1 MGCGAR
7 EEALSKPSVLTDHIV
22 LMSVYAAILAAFL
35 GLLWRDTPRE
45 RVRLGTRIFA
55 ALMVTGL
62 AVAWAMYPG

>member
-1 MGCGAR
+1 
-7 EEALSKPSVLTDHIV
+7 
-22 LMSVYAAILAAFL
+22 MSAYAAILAAFL